1 MRQEKDRIP
10 VDALV
15 PNDVNSSVDG
25 TWPLQ
30 RTARWDRPMQV
41 TVENVVR
48 SYGATPALHGVSL
61 DIRGGELVALLG
73 PSGSGKT
80 TLLRILAGLDA
91 PNSGRVLFDGDDAL
105 KLTVQ
110 ERNVGLVFQSYALFR
125 HMTVLDNIGFGLR
138 VRPRIRR
145 PSRSEIRRRA
155 LELLD
160 LVQLSGLEKR
170 YPSQLSG
177 GQRQRVAFARAL
189 AIEPRVLL
197 LDEPF
202 GALDAKVRRDLRRW
216 LREIHDKTGHTTVF
230 VTHDQEEA
238 LELADRVVV
247 MSEGKIEQVGTPD
260 EVYDEPNSP
269 FVFSFIGESSSLP
282 VRLEE
287 GKVWLDSRPLDLPQ
301 GNLPNGPAQLFLRPH
316 DVEIVVD
323 PTQALWGTVST
334 LRRHG
339 GTRRVELSVGA
350 KGSRVEIE
358 LPADLRLEFA
368 REIAFRPR
376 RFRLYPASEASPQS

>member
-1 MRQEKDRIP
+1 
-10 VDALV
+10 
-15 PNDVNSSVDG
+15 
-25 TWPLQ
+25 
-30 RTARWDRPMQV
+30 MQV
-41 TVENVVR
+41 SVENVVR
-48 SYGATPALHGVSL
+48 TFGTTPALYGVSL
-61 DIRGGELVALLG
+61 GIRPGELVALLG

-80 TLLRILAGLDA
+80 TLLRILAGLDI
-91 PNSGRVLFDGDDAL
+91 PTSGRVLFDGEDAL

-110 ERNVGLVFQSYALFR
+110 ERNVGLVFQNYALFR
-125 HMTVLDNIGFGLR
+125 NMTVLDNIGFGLS
-138 VRPRIRR
+138 VRPASRR
-145 PSRSEIRRRA
+145 PSRKEIKRRA

-160 LVQLSGLEKR
+160 FVQLSGLEKR

-247 MSEGKIEQVGTPD
+247 MSQGRIEQIGTPD
-260 EVYDEPNSP
+260 EIYDQPNSP
-269 FVFSFIGESSSLP
+269 FVYSFIGESSVLP
-282 VRLEE
+282 VEVKK
-287 GKVWLDSRPLDLPQ
+287 GKVVYE
-301 GNLPNGPAQLFLRPH
+301 GNALKLEASDVPDGPATLYFRPH
-316 DVEIVVD
+316 DVEVGDDLSGAIE
-323 PTQALWGTVST
+323 GGVSL

-339 GTRRVELSVGA
+339 GGRRIELEVG
-350 KGSRVEIE
+350 KRGDHVEIE
-358 LPADLRLEFA
+358 LPADHSVSLSGRIKLLPRHYRVFA
-368 REIAFRPR
+368 ETPERQQ
-376 RFRLYPASEASPQS
+376 AS